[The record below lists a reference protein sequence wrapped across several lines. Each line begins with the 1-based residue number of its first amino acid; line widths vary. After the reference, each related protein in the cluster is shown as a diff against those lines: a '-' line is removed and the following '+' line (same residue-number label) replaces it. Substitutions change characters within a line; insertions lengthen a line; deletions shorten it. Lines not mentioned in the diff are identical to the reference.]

1 MRAPVL
7 VLVAAALLAIGLP
20 GAASAQSFASPAF
33 QAWWAETDAPVAS
46 GAVRRAWIWGP
57 APLTPGQQE
66 PYAEAPG
73 GQRLVQYFDKGRMEL
88 TVPGGPVTSGLL
100 ARELMTGLVQT
111 GDRQQEPRAPA
122 AIELAGD
129 PGDPLSPTYATFG
142 RLISRPPLAQGA
154 AIIEVVD
161 RDGSIGADGVLARY
175 GVRADELIPET
186 GHRLANVFRFYF
198 TGEPLPN
205 TEGEA
210 RDEAPFAPWYA
221 TVGLPITEAYWTRA
235 RVGGS
240 VRDVLVQAF
249 ERRVLTYTPANPPGS
264 RVEMGNVGRHYLA
277 WREQAPPPAA
287 AGLPC
292 PTVVEPPPAGKGQS
306 PFVLLNSAVHEVGGR
321 RFISGAVRN
330 DGVSS
335 QAIEVEVSRFTAD
348 GRRLGRTL
356 GYTDRDF
363 WPSGQ
368 IAAFQIDLPSGE
380 PLADWRIALR
390 PVMGRPTGGLAGGFS
405 LEQLA
410 GSVDGL
416 GVGQVSGV
424 LRYTGD
430 VPFTDL
436 VLIRLHALDACGSV
450 VTTGQV
456 RAGSGALQP
465 GSVTPFSALLLRAEG
480 AVQVRAV
487 IEARTGNVSRVADDA
502 LRVYHGGL
510 YPAPVVPIVA
520 VDGCCRYTRAYA
532 RPDGTPLRSR
542 FHLAGA

>member
-1 MRAPVL
+1 MRGPFL
-7 VLVAAALLAIGLP
+7 VLMATALLVAGLP
-20 GAASAQSFASPAF
+20 GAARAASFASPAF
-33 QAWWAETDAPVAS
+33 QTWWAATDAPVAS
-46 GAVRRAWIWGP
+46 GAVQRAWIWGP
-57 APLTPGQQE
+57 EPITAGRQE

-88 TVPGGPVTSGLL
+88 TAPAGPVTSGLL
-100 ARELMTGLVQT
+100 ARELMTGLVQV
-111 GDRQQEPRAPA
+111 GDQQHEQRAPA
-122 AIELAGD
+122 AIEVAGD
-129 PGDPLSPTYATFG
+129 PGDLLSPTYATLG

-175 GVRADELIPET
+175 GVRADALIPET

-198 TGEPLPN
+198 TGEPLPYA
-205 TEGEA
+205 EGEA
-210 RDEAPFAPWYA
+210 REEAPFAPWYA
-221 TVGLPITEAYWTRA
+221 TVGLPLTEAYWTRA
-235 RVGGS
+235 RVGGI

-249 ERRVLTYTPANPPGS
+249 ERRVLTYTPANPAGS

-277 WREQAPPPAA
+277 WRDQAPPPAT

-292 PTVVEPPPAGKGQS
+292 PAVVEPPPAEKETS
-306 PFVLLNSAVHEVGGR
+306 PFVLLNSALHEVGGR

-330 DGVSS
+330 DGPSS
-335 QAIEVEVSRFTAD
+335 QAIEVEISRLTAD

-363 WPSGQ
+363 WPTGQ
-368 IAAFQIDLPSGE
+368 IAAFQIDLPANE
-380 PLADWRIALR
+380 PIADWRIALR
-390 PVMGRPTGGLAGGFS
+390 PAIGRPTGGLAGGFS

-410 GSVDGL
+410 GSID
-416 GVGQVSGV
+416 GVGIGQVTGV
-424 LRYTGD
+424 LRYMGD
-430 VPFTDL
+430 TPFTDL
-436 VLIRLHALDACGSV
+436 AIVRLQALDACGSV
-450 VTTGQV
+450 VAIGQARV
-456 RAGSGALQP
+456 GAGALQP

-487 IEARTGNVSRVADDA
+487 VEARTGAVSRVADDA
-502 LRVYHGGL
+502 LRVYYGGL

-520 VDGCCRYTRAYA
+520 VDGCCRYTRAYE

-542 FHLAGA
+542 YHLAGG